1 MDACICLDRG
11 KPPAHSVLP
20 PAQDIDPE
28 SLIMPGKI
36 IKQKIKVIYM
46 PVYPPFGQGGVSCTC
61 AGMCGVLVLMIA

>member
-20 PAQDIDPE
+20 PAQNIDPE

-46 PVYPPFGQGGVSCTC
+46 SVYPPFGQGGGRGCHVHVRKCV
-61 AGMCGVLVLMIA
+61 AF